1 MGYRDRGNGYKGN
14 PAWVGVVVA
23 VVLLGRCVLMPLGA
37 VGSHATATAATVES
51 DLLDDPK
58 TGMLFATIKR
68 TYPEEFDGLTRDVV
82 QRTNAGASP
91 SELQDAVLTYVIAA
105 GRRHGKD
112 IVQAP
117 HQAFDAYRKAEIRV
131 VEALQATDPDL
142 CDQYLSKGSFRSETH
157 HVDDQVLIDFRTTT
171 WETSAAGRDSP
182 ANRVV
187 VQPDVKLWREIAA
200 NMSATG
206 LNQRKVDTF
215 FDQKAMAA
223 LLPRERCEIG
233 LGFLRAVENLPG
245 DKGDMFYAFLASR
258 PA

>member
-1 MGYRDRGNGYKGN
+1 MGYRDREDGYKGN
-14 PAWVGVVVA
+14 PAWIGVVVA

-37 VGSHATATAATVES
+37 ASGSATATAATVES
-51 DLLDDPK
+51 NLLDDPK
-58 TGMLFATIKR
+58 TGQLFATIKR
-68 TYPEEFDGLTRDVV
+68 TYPEEFAGLTQDIL
-82 QRTNAGASP
+82 QRSKAGASSP
-91 SELQDAVLTYVIAA
+91 ELEDAVLTYVIAA
-105 GRRHGKD
+105 GRRHRQD

-117 HQAFDAYRKAEIRV
+117 HQAFDAYRKAEIKV

-142 CDQYLSKGSFRSETH
+142 CDQYLSKGSFRSATH
-157 HVDDQVLIDFRTTT
+157 HVDEKILIDFRTTT
-171 WETSAAGRDSP
+171 WETSAAGRDNP
-182 ANRVV
+182 ANRGV

-206 LNQRKVDTF
+206 LNQRKVDSF
-215 FDQKAMAA
+215 FNEKAMAA

-233 LGFLRAVENLPG
+233 LGFLRAVANLPG